1 MDNKTIEKMKK
12 LIDEKKQKSS
22 QQGLK
27 TIAPDKMGSG
37 SNRAF
42 KSTKRGGSI
51 NK

>member
-1 MDNKTIEKMKK
+1 MDKDTIEKMKK
-12 LIDEKKQKSS
+12 MIDEKKQKSS

-27 TIAPDKMGSG
+27 TNAPNKMGSG
-37 SNRAF
+37 SNKAF

>member
-1 MDNKTIEKMKK
+1 MDKETVEKMKK
-12 LIDEKKQKSS
+12 LIAEKKQKSS

-27 TIAPDKMGSG
+27 TIAPNKMGSG

-51 NK
+51 TK